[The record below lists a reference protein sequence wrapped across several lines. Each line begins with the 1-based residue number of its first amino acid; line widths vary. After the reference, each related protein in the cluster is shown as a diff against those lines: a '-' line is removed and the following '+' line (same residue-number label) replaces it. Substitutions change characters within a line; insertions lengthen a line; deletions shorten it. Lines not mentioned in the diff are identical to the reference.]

1 MLSPVDRRL
10 AEAATLRRKSSRATL
25 TGLGLGLLA
34 FFSLIVLFSAG
45 QSNAAVIVAFFLG
58 VPAVVAFAYGNSQG
72 CQAKLQEIRAAELAE
87 AEELAEAKE
96 QGRERSRRRD

>member
-10 AEAATLRRKSSRATL
+10 AEARTLRRKSSRATL
-25 TGLGLGLLA
+25 AGLGLALLA
-34 FFSLIVLFSAG
+34 VISFFVSISAG
-45 QSNAAVIVAFFLG
+45 WYNAAMIAAVFLG
-58 VPAVVAFAYGNSQG
+58 CPAVAAFVWGNQQG
-72 CQAKLQEIRAAELAE
+72 RQAKLQEIRAAELAE